1 MKNSLLT
8 TLLMP
13 ALFATAPALNSKAQD
28 SATLFPGDGA
38 TIHALGGFKT
48 WTKDVNGETQTFTQ
62 TQAQLDKIIA
72 TPTNTDNIYLF
83 PEGGWETDANKAIGI
98 QGVYIDMG
106 AQKEVG
112 TVSTTWEGAAANAM
126 DIYVMTDVPTPENI
140 RTATPA
146 YSGTGLGQ
154 YTQHTAKLTSY
165 NSGRYLALV
174 PRDATNWGWGVKI
187 RSISAT
193 QPVETVLTS
202 FSASPSFVLLNTP
215 TRMTYTFRDQLG
227 VDIERSA
234 ITSVEV
240 VGDNA
245 ILSGDDML
253 TITSGNS
260 ATIKATLGNV
270 SINSTVYA
278 PVAPQTPNPADIKAP
293 ILVDA
298 ESAKTAVWAFGW
310 DGGATD
316 LGNIPF
322 DNGSVAKSLGD
333 VKTVFFGN
341 SLYTGN
347 TADTDFNP
355 SGKGYKSL
363 RVSIFSPRAIN
374 GSLTIQRVRYGEDQN
389 GQDKSVS
396 FHLEAGKWSQLS
408 FDCSNVTNIHAMSV
422 KLNGDNVSDL
432 LLANIYF
439 TPLSIEGDTEAP
451 VIESATASCT
461 LPMSA
466 NITVKATDNLNPT
479 ITYHLTYGDNSVSFE
494 GPGGEETT
502 YTVEGLLPD
511 TEYTFTV
518 TASDGANNSAPQDIV
533 VTTLAE
539 DAEFNLGTNPDG
551 SIRYLPFSTFASNDN
566 HGPDRITDG
575 DFTTGFIAVNRPNG
589 INGSSSDED
598 KTTFSKSRYPWV
610 GVDMGTPHVISKLR
624 FAPLNADKM
633 ELGMFQG
640 ANKRDFSDAV
650 TLHMIMDQPASREW
664 TEVEPDCSKGF
675 RYVRYVGPDDTR
687 SNISEIRVFGTPGA
701 GNDDK
706 YIQLSELPTL
716 IVNTEDS
723 EDPWDNVFDPDKEHK
738 IKTQI
743 ITINDHNIFVSEP
756 GTIKERGNGSRNFAK
771 KPYQLKFDTKQRIMP
786 GSVKLKK
793 WVLLNN
799 ATDQTQLRNELAF
812 RVSEQF
818 GMEFTPF
825 HQQVELVLNGQYKGI
840 YLLADQ
846 VEVNDGRIPVDEL
859 SYADEDDVEITGG
872 YHMEVDAYAWQE
884 PDGAWFSTV
893 DQDEDNVR
901 NGNNQTSGITV
912 TLKSPEAPEEEDVLK
927 DGTHTFEQAMAN
939 FTKQRTYIKNYFKA
953 MIDAIPDGTA
963 AMAEDGEAVDP
974 VEAYRSKLDIS
985 SLMKHILINEV
996 CGNKDAMW
1004 SVHMYK
1010 KRGDSHI
1017 YSGPIWDF
1025 DIAFRNGAG
1034 AMDNKHITDGTWMF
1048 LTPGVASGVGPWV
1061 GSIQKMMKNDPY
1073 WEEDMSYEWNLARYN
1088 GFSADWMNEQVDDAA
1103 DQIRTALPAHL
1114 KRWPIQS
1121 VREGVTVGDT
1131 YDDHINFLKDFNTAS
1146 VAHVDAPTIANY
1158 DAAWTPI
1165 ATGIDNV
1172 GNDRANAKVTVYS
1185 VDGRRVWS
1193 GARGAMPRLGAGV
1206 YILRGDK
1213 QTRKI
1218 IIR

>member
-8 TLLMP
+8 TLLMS

-28 SATLFPGDGA
+28 SATLIPGDGV

-62 TQAQLDKIIA
+62 TQAQLDKIIT

-83 PEGGWETDANKAIGI
+83 PEAGGKWATDDNKAIGI
-98 QGVYIDMG
+98 QGFYIDMG
-106 AQKEVG
+106 SINTVG
-112 TVSTTWEGAAANAM
+112 TVRTTWEGAAANAM
-126 DIYVMTDVPTPENI
+126 DIYVMKSEPTPENI
-140 RTATPA
+140 QAATPA
-146 YSGTGLGQ
+146 YSGTNLGQ
-154 YTQHTAKLTSY
+154 YTEHTANLTSY
-165 NSGRYLALV
+165 NTGRYLALV
-174 PRDATNWGWGVKI
+174 PRDATNWDWGVKI
-187 RSISAT
+187 RSLSAASGT
-193 QPVETVLTS
+193 ESVLTT
-202 FSASPSFVLLNTP
+202 FSASPAFVQTGDA
-215 TRMTYTFRDQLG
+215 TQMTFNFGNQLG
-227 VDIERSA
+227 SSFDSEDI
-234 ITSVEV
+234 V
-240 VGDNA
+240 VTCSDNA
-245 ILSGDDML
+245 TLDGKML
-253 TITSGNS
+253 TINSRES
-260 ATIKATLGNV
+260 ATLTATLNGV
-270 SINSTVYA
+270 SLNTTVHAITA
-278 PVAPQTPNPADIKAP
+278 PTAPKPADIKAP
-293 ILVDA
+293 VWVDA

-322 DNGSVAKSLGD
+322 NNGTVAKYLGD

-341 SLYTGN
+341 SLCTGN

-355 SGKGYKSL
+355 SERGYKSL
-363 RVSIFSPRAIN
+363 KLSIFSRRTIN
-374 GSLTIQRVRYGEDQN
+374 GSLTIQGVRYGEDHN
-389 GQDKSVS
+389 GQEKSVS
-396 FHLEAGKWSQLS
+396 FQLEAGKWSQLA

-451 VIESATASCT
+451 VIESATANCT

-502 YTVEGLLPD
+502 YTVEGLLPN

-518 TASDGANNSAPQDIV
+518 TASDGANNSAPTDIV
-533 VTTLAE
+533 ATTLAE
-539 DAEFNLGTNPDG
+539 DAEFTLGTNPDG
-551 SIRYLPFSTFASNDN
+551 SVRYLPFSTFASNDN

-650 TLHMIMDQPASREW
+650 TLHMIMDQPVAREW
-664 TEVEPDCSKGF
+664 TEAEPDCSKGF

-701 GNDDK
+701 GTDDK

-723 EDPWDNVFDPDKEHK
+723 EDPWDNAFDPDKEHK

-743 ITINDHNIFVSEP
+743 ITVNNGSIFVSQP
-756 GTIKERGNGSRNFAK
+756 GTIKERGNGSRVFPK
-771 KPYQLKFDTKQRIMP
+771 KPYQLKFDKKQQIMP

-812 RVSEQF
+812 RVSEKF

-846 VEVNDGRIPVDEL
+846 VEVNEGRIPVDEL
-859 SYADEDDVEITGG
+859 TYADEDDALITGG

-884 PDGAWFSTV
+884 PDGAWV
-893 DQDEDNVR
+893 LDR
-901 NGNNQTSGITV
+901 RSG
-912 TLKSPEAPEEEDVLK
+912 
-927 DGTHTFEQAMAN
+927 
-939 FTKQRTYIKNYFKA
+939 
-953 MIDAIPDGTA
+953 
-963 AMAEDGEAVDP
+963 
-974 VEAYRSKLDIS
+974 
-985 SLMKHILINEV
+985 
-996 CGNKDAMW
+996 
-1004 SVHMYK
+1004 
-1010 KRGDSHI
+1010 
-1017 YSGPIWDF
+1017 
-1025 DIAFRNGAG
+1025 
-1034 AMDNKHITDGTWMF
+1034 
-1048 LTPGVASGVGPWV
+1048 
-1061 GSIQKMMKNDPY
+1061 
-1073 WEEDMSYEWNLARYN
+1073 
-1088 GFSADWMNEQVDDAA
+1088 
-1103 DQIRTALPAHL
+1103 
-1114 KRWPIQS
+1114 
-1121 VREGVTVGDT
+1121 
-1131 YDDHINFLKDFNTAS
+1131 
-1146 VAHVDAPTIANY
+1146 
-1158 DAAWTPI
+1158 
-1165 ATGIDNV
+1165 
-1172 GNDRANAKVTVYS
+1172 
-1185 VDGRRVWS
+1185 
-1193 GARGAMPRLGAGV
+1193 
-1206 YILRGDK
+1206 
-1213 QTRKI
+1213 
-1218 IIR
+1218 